1 MQNEKIGKNNMPNF
15 LLYTTQD
22 KKVKVELYKLGE
34 SVFLAQ
40 DAMAKLFL
48 KKLRFDTSK
57 QNISLHI
64 RNILQEGELQEDFSF
79 GKSEQLLVVANHT
92 KAHNETR

>member
-1 MQNEKIGKNNMPNF
+1 MPNL

-40 DAMAKLFL
+40 DAMAKLFAFARLHL
-48 KKLRFDTSK
+48 KKLRFDTSRE
-57 QNISLHI
+57 NITMYI
-64 RNILQEGELQEDFSF
+64 RNVLKDGELQEDSVCKEYLHTAKD
-79 GKSEQLLVVANHT
+79 GKSYKGAQ
-92 KAHNETR
+92 

>member
-1 MQNEKIGKNNMPNF
+1 MSLESMPNL

-22 KKVKVELYKLGE
+22 KKVKVELYELGE

-40 DAMAKLFL
+40 DAMAKLFAFARLHL

-64 RNILQEGELQEDFSF
+64 RNILQEDSVCKEYLHTAKD
-79 GKSEQLLVVANHT
+79 GKSYKGTQ
-92 KAHNETR
+92 

>member
-1 MQNEKIGKNNMPNF
+1 MPNL

-22 KKVKVELYKLGE
+22 KKIKVELYGLGK

-40 DAMAKLFL
+40 DTMAKLFL

-57 QNISLHI
+57 QNMSLHI
-64 RNILQEGELQEDFSF
+64 RNILRDGELQEDSVCKEYLHTAKD
-79 GKSEQLLVVANHT
+79 GKSYKGAQ
-92 KAHNETR
+92 

>member
-1 MQNEKIGKNNMPNF
+1 MPN
-15 LLYTTQD
+15 LLPYTTQD

-40 DAMAKLFL
+40 DAMAKLFAFARLHL

-64 RNILQEGELQEDFSF
+64 RNILQEGELREDS
-79 GKSEQLLVVANHT
+79 VVRNTYILPKMANHT